1 MQRTTLAMLADE
13 VETYGNR
20 QYAADLRTL
29 DASLAERSEV
39 FNEGIAIGDGDSG
52 EQIMIGPGE
61 VHRLAAA
68 IRAGAVEVADS
79 GAPTIT
85 AEGLS
90 ATGSRWHRWIMLRE

>member
-1 MQRTTLAMLADE
+1 MFIRHEALETLATEAGAHGDHE
-13 VETYGNR
+13 
-20 QYAADLRTL
+20 YAADLLTL
-29 DASLAERSEV
+29 AESLAEHTATV
-39 FNEGIAIGDGDSG
+39 GDCVVIGDSG

-90 ATGSRWHRWIMLRE
+90 ATGSKWHRWIMLRE